1 MLHIVLYKPLI
12 PQNTGNIA
20 RTCAVTGSKLHLIE
34 ELGFSLEERQ
44 LKRAGL
50 DYWHLL
56 DLEIHPSLEDFL
68 AKYGKENL
76 FLVTKFAKR
85 DYAVPEYTDETFF
98 LFGQEMKGLPDSLK
112 EAYADKLIRIPMSDT
127 PFARSINLSTS
138 VGIVLYEALR
148 QLDFS
153 NLV

>member
-34 ELGFSLEERQ
+34 ELGFSLDEKQ

-56 DLEIHPSLEDFL
+56 DLEIHPSLDDFL
-68 AKYGKENL
+68 GKYGDKNL
-76 FLVTKFAKR
+76 FLVTKFAKQ
-85 DYAVPEYTDETFF
+85 DYTVPNYTDESFF
-98 LFGQEMKGLPDSLK
+98 LFGQETKGLPDSLK
-112 EAYADKLIRIPMSDT
+112 QDYAEKQIRIPMLDT

-148 QLDFS
+148 QIRFLD
-153 NLV
+153 LA